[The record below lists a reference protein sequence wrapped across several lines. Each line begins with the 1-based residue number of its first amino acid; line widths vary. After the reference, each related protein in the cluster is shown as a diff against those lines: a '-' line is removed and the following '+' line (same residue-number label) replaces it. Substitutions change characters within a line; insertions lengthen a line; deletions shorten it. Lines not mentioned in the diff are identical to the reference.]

1 MGRLQRSE
9 MRVRESNK
17 LQITAVNT
25 VRHVRYIADEHQLS
39 ISHGTGSA
47 DAECNRATLHVT

>member
-1 MGRLQRSE
+1 